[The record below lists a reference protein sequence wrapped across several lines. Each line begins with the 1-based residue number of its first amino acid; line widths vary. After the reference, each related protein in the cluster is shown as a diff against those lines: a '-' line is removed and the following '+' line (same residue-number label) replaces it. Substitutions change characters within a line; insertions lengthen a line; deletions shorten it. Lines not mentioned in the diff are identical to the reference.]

1 MRRQKE
7 RRKPTEPL
15 PVRSRGVEVGVN
27 LNNILTA
34 LILAGLLWAGNTLNE
49 LKKSME
55 LFGVSMAIVQTENN
69 GLRRE
74 FEEHKRDQNAHEKYG
89 TRR

>member
-1 MRRQKE
+1 MLRQKE
-7 RRKPTEPL
+7 RRHITEPL
-15 PVRSRGVEVGVN
+15 PVRNKSVEVGVN

-34 LILAGLLWAGNTLNE
+34 LILAGLLWAGNTLND

-55 LFGVSMAIVQTENN
+55 LFGVNMAIVQTENN

-74 FEEHKRDQNAHEKYG
+74 FEEHKHDQNAHTKYG